1 MWRLQTCLLMPR
13 WWSHPFSGLE
23 CSGESEGSLSHSHG
37 QVFLCLWCWSM
48 RWLQSCRDVG
58 KWLSSLPVCKTVKK
72 SSFLGLLSSVL
83 RGHNT
88 DTVHAQ
94 DSWPNLFIYW
104 KPMPV
109 EAMEHGDSPQKASIC
124 HSPWPSK
131 PCKRCFCTQEQQTD
145 PHQVQIP
152 GSELDI
158 CTSREKEKQEAAEVR
173 ICRGRQW

>member
-1 MWRLQTCLLMPR
+1 MKAPDLLAHAKVVIPSFQWSGMLRGEWRVFISFSWAGLPVPMMLVNAVIAILQRCGQMTLLM
-13 WWSHPFSGLE
+13 
-23 CSGESEGSLSHSHG
+23 
-37 QVFLCLWCWSM
+37 
-48 RWLQSCRDVG
+48 
-58 KWLSSLPVCKTVKK
+58 PVCKTVKK